1 MLAAASVP
9 VVSQT
14 GLAGQQVASA
24 NDDTGDVN
32 GFHRNALALT
42 ATACYF
48 ARATG
53 VPRRK
58 ELSVGVQGRRARHQD
73 LPKALPTRAPAHA
86 RAASL
91 ADTHYGRG
99 RAINLSLR
107 LLKQM

>member
-14 GLAGQQVASA
+14 GLAGPQVASA

-53 VPRRK
+53 EYPEGKSSPSVCKAAGPATKTCPRHC
-58 ELSVGVQGRRARHQD
+58 RRARQ
-73 LPKALPTRAPAHA
+73 PTLA
-86 RAASL
+86 RQV
-91 ADTHYGRG
+91 
-99 RAINLSLR
+99 
-107 LLKQM
+107 LLTLTMAEAEQSI